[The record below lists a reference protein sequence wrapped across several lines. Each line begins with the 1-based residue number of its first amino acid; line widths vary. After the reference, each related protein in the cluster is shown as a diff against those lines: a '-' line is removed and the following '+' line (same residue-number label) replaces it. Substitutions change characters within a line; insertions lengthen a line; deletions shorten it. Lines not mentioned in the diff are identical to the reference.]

1 MQPSPLK
8 RLHNQTGFRAD
19 STNLLL
25 KILFVVDGILQQL
38 CNSNRNGIAFIIR
51 PIVLL
56 SNVLFLCGGNFVL
69 GCTCALTG
77 RSTKTPGGGFLSS
90 VAFVGI
96 LKKAV
101 IMLVVLLS
109 VQLDGVIGGKAMF
122 QSAAIFFYIANE
134 GLSIL
139 ENCALMD
146 VPVPKPLRDA
156 LEALK
161 NKGND
166 AGQSDDGGDENP

>member
-1 MQPSPLK
+1 MNNIWEHLA
-8 RLHNQTGFRAD
+8 RGLAAVGGFIAGLSGGWSGAMTVLVIFMVAD
-19 STNLLL
+19 Y
-25 KILFVVDGILQQL
+25 
-38 CNSNRNGIAFIIR
+38 
-51 PIVLL
+51 
-56 SNVLFLCGGNFVL
+56 VL

-101 IMLVVLLS
+101 IMRVVLLS
-109 VQLDGVIGGKAMF
+109 VQLDGVIGDKAMF
-122 QSAAIFFYIANE
+122 QSAAFFLDIANE

-166 AGQSDDGGDENP
+166 AGQSDDGGDENL

>member
-69 GCTCALTG
+69 RC
-77 RSTKTPGGGFLSS
+77 FS
-90 VAFVGI
+90 VASEQLFDRRRCELFKDGMPLVPQNHVGHTDNLVQRLCFLRESVKTLLTNEDI
-96 LKKAV
+96 GCGNQFLQHVCNLRQDFTMATFPAVAVDVTELHNGSPAV
-101 IMLVVLLS
+101 IAVNQRES
-109 VQLDGVIGGKAMF
+109 RTA
-122 QSAAIFFYIANE
+122 E
-134 GLSIL
+134 
-139 ENCALMD
+139 
-146 VPVPKPLRDA
+146 
-156 LEALK
+156 
-161 NKGND
+161 
-166 AGQSDDGGDENP
+166 